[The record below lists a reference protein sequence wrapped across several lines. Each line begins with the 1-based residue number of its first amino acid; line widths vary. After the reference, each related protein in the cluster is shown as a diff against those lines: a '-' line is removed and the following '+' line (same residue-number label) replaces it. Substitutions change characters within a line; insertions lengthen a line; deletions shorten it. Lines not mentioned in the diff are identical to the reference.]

1 MPLAVALLLPCNS
14 AHAGRPGWF
23 LWSFTAPCTPRVIA
37 GSVPALAASRRTV
50 ATCVTIG
57 AAAKCAGGHI
67 VQFLPQRVV
76 IVLHVTQARHDI
88 LQLYLAHLCCTVI
101 SASAAEP
108 HAVQHA
114 PGRRRGWPVPRTNPP
129 VARGIL

>member
-1 MPLAVALLLPCNS
+1 MPLAVALLLPRNS

-57 AAAKCAGGHI
+57 AAAKCTGGHI

-76 IVLHVTQARHDI
+76 IVLHVTQARHNF
-88 LQLYLAHLCCTVI
+88 LELRLARHLCRIVGGTAWK
-101 SASAAEP
+101 SPEA
-108 HAVQHA
+108 HH
-114 PGRRRGWPVPRTNPP
+114 
-129 VARGIL
+129 GIA